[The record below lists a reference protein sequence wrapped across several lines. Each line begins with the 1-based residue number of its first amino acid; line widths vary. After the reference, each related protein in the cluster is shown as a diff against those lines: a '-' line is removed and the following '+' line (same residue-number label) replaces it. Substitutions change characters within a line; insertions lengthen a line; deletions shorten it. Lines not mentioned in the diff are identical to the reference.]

1 VHALHQ
7 DASTFKATYVY
18 EPYFYVGVADSRF
31 VADVASLLLRR
42 FEASAPPVHLAV
54 EAVDKED
61 LELAN
66 HLAGHQRRYLKLK
79 FNNVGDMMNVRKELQ
94 PLVAANQVSY

>member
-1 VHALHQ
+1 
-7 DASTFKATYVY
+7 
-18 EPYFYVGVADSRF
+18 
-31 VADVASLLLRR
+31 
-42 FEASAPPVHLAV
+42 VHLVV
-54 EAVDKED
+54 ETVDKED